1 MGVRR
6 GRDVSQTYC
15 GGPGLWRASV
25 SGPHTAGGLNGQMVR
40 LVVV

>member
-1 MGVRR
+1 MGLWT

-15 GGPGLWRASV
+15 GAPGLGQVSV
-25 SGPHTAGGLNGQMVR
+25 SGPHTAGGLNGQKVR